1 MVWLRSLQ
9 SQLVHP
15 VAFEYGGNPHQ
26 HRFPELFMLQ
36 VKRRLTLLEELLPH
50 KADKEDFETENIK
63 QGKKIYN
70 FLHLF
75 S

>member
-1 MVWLRSLQ
+1 
-9 SQLVHP
+9 
-15 VAFEYGGNPHQ
+15 
-26 HRFPELFMLQ
+26 MLQ

-70 FLHLF
+70 FLPLF
-75 S
+75 F